1 MKKILLTMAVA
12 AAAMTVGATDY
23 KGNTLTNVGGQT
35 GTTEGVVSVDDNGDG
50 TCTVTVKNFSYDY
63 YSQTQYVGNIVL
75 KNVAKTTVGSV
86 TLLSGNERVE
96 IAEGDDA
103 SKSWQGPSY
112 SALCQ
117 GGVPVVFK
125 AEVRGD
131 KMTAAFNL
139 DTYQAIRRRV
149 KATFGDT
156 RYTFGQLLGSD
167 FETFHTATYSS
178 VLKKYTSN
186 EPDGWHSFT
195 SASGSMS
202 TWVRSVVFTDISDET
217 RPGSTGS
224 KSVKVYSNKVM
235 GVPANGTLTTGR
247 LIAGNITPTNP
258 ENNSTM
264 NPASSDVDD
273 NGDPFFAALGNRP
286 DSIAVWVKFKQGTIA
301 DKNKDYKYATISAVL
316 TDGTSY
322 QDPEAEGVTY
332 NNVVAKASNAH
343 IESLDFAWQRV
354 SVPFDYATYAAN
366 GVEPKALLVTLSTN
380 AEPGVA
386 STDSS
391 NPDLLYI
398 DDLSLVYN
406 AQLSSATIGG
416 TAVSGFSSGKYY
428 YEGLKLDHELTADDI
443 AYTVG
448 AQGATTTV
456 DITRSESEP
465 GKATAMVTVTSGDLK
480 TVNAYTFV
488 VEEPKKVEMK
498 SYTDQLT
505 ITINGEEQDP
515 QEATINVVK
524 NDDGTYNFV
533 LNQFSFG
540 ALLIGDVTMNNV
552 PATED
557 GDYTKFETEQDAAIT
572 NGDAIAEALGGKVH
586 ISMNAQIKGD
596 KLYAYISLPVALSED
611 YVMDVKAVF
620 GDITWTGI
628 HSVKTGNGNAAVFGI
643 NGVQLQQMQRGIN
656 IVRKADGTTVKV
668 MKR

>member
-1 MKKILLTMAVA
+1 MAVA
-12 AAAMTVGATDY
+12 AAAMTVSATDY

-50 TCTVTVKNFSYDY
+50 TCTVTVKNFAYEY

-103 SKSWQGPSY
+103 TKSWQGPSY

-156 RYTFGQLLGSD
+156 RYTIGQLLGSD
-167 FETFHTATYSS
+167 FETFHTATYSG
-178 VLKKYTSN
+178 LFKKYTSN

-195 SASGSMS
+195 SADGTLSS
-202 TWVRSVVFTDISDET
+202 TVGSVVFTDIADET

-224 KSVKVYSNKVM
+224 KSVKVYSNKVW
-235 GVPANGTLTTGR
+235 GVGANGTLTTGR
-247 LIAGNITPTNP
+247 LVAGAMDPADSG
-258 ENNSTM
+258 NNSTM
-264 NPASSDVDD
+264 NPANGDVDS

-286 DSIAVWVKFKQGTIA
+286 DSITVWVKFKQGTIA
-301 DKNKDYKYATISAVL
+301 DKNKDYKYATMSAVL
-316 TDGTSY
+316 TDGTAY
-322 QDPEAEGVTY
+322 QDPEAKGVTY

-343 IESLDFAWQRV
+343 IESLDFAWQRI

-366 GVEPKALLVTLSTN
+366 GAQPKALLVTLSTN
-380 AEPGVA
+380 AQPGVA

-391 NPDLLYI
+391 NPDLLYV

-416 TAVSGFSSGKYY
+416 VAVEGFSSDKYY
-428 YEGLKLDHELTADDI
+428 YEGLKLDHELTADDV
-443 AYTVG
+443 AYIVG

-456 DITRSESEP
+456 DITRSENEP
-465 GKATAMVTVTSGDLK
+465 GKATATVTVTSGDLK

-488 VEEPKKVEMK
+488 VEEPKKVEVK
-498 SYTDQLT
+498 NYTDQLV

-515 QEATINVVK
+515 QEATIGVSK
-524 NDDGTYNFV
+524 NDDDTYNFV

-540 ALLIGDVTMNNV
+540 PLLIGDVTMNNV
-552 PATED
+552 PATVN
-557 GDYTKFETEQDAAIT
+557 GDYTNFETEQDAAIT
-572 NGDAIAEALGGKVH
+572 NGSFIAEALGGKVH
-586 ISMNAQIKGD
+586 ITMTAQIKGD
-596 KLYAYISLPVALSED
+596 KLYANISLPVAYGDE
-611 YVMDVKAVF
+611 VMDVKAVF

-628 HSVKTGNGNAAVFGI
+628 NNVKAGNGTTAIFGI
-643 NGVQLQQMQRGIN
+643 NGVQSQKMQRGIN
-656 IVRKADGTTVKV
+656 IVRKADGTTVK
-668 MKR
+668 MLKH

>member
-1 MKKILLTMAVA
+1 MAVA
-12 AAAMTVGATDY
+12 AAAMTVSATDY
-23 KGNTLTNVGGQT
+23 KGNTLTNVGGQK
-35 GTTEGVVSVDDNGDG
+35 GTTESVVSVDDNGDG
-50 TCTVTVKNFSYDY
+50 TCTVTIKNFVYEY

-103 SKSWQGPSY
+103 TKSWQGPSY

-131 KMTAAFNL
+131 NMTAVFNL

-156 RYTFGQLLGSD
+156 RYTIGQLLGSD
-167 FETFHTATYSS
+167 FETFHTATYETL
-178 VLKKYTSN
+178 LKNYTSN

-195 SASGSMS
+195 SADGSMS
-202 TWVRSVVFTDISDET
+202 SLVRKVVFTDIADET

-224 KSVKVYSNKVM
+224 RCVKVYSNKVM
-235 GVPANGTLTTGR
+235 GVGANGTITTGR
-247 LIAGNITPTNP
+247 LMADAMDATSPK
-258 ENNSTM
+258 NNSTM
-264 NPASSDVDD
+264 NPANGETDS

-301 DKNKDYKYATISAVL
+301 DKNKDYKYATMSAVL

-322 QDPEAEGVTY
+322 QDPEAEGTTY
-332 NNVVAKASNAH
+332 TNVVAKAQNAR

-366 GVEPKALLVTLSTN
+366 GAEPKALLVTLSTN
-380 AEPGVA
+380 AQPGVA

-391 NPDLLYI
+391 NPDQLYI
-398 DDLSLVYN
+398 DDLSLIYN
-406 AQLSSATIGG
+406 AQLASATIGG
-416 TAVSGFSSGKYY
+416 TAVDGFSPSKYY
-428 YEGLKLDHELTADDI
+428 YEGLKIDHELTADDV

-456 DITRSESEP
+456 DITRSANEP
-465 GKATAMVTVTSGDLK
+465 GKATATVTVTSGDLQ

-488 VEEPKKVEMK
+488 VEEPKKAEVKE
-498 SYTDQLT
+498 YTDQLV

-515 QEATINVVK
+515 QQTTISVTK

-540 ALLIGDVTMNNV
+540 DLLIGDVTMNNV

-557 GDYTKFETEQDAAIT
+557 GEYTKFETEQDAAIT
-572 NGDAIAEALGGKVH
+572 NGSFIAEALGGKVH
-586 ISMNAQIKGD
+586 ITMTAQIKGD
-596 KLYAYISLPVALSED
+596 KLCALINLPVALSAD
-611 YVMDVKAVF
+611 DVMDVQAVF
-620 GDITWTGI
+620 GDISWTGI
-628 HSVKTGNGNAAVFGI
+628 HSVKAGNGNTAVFGI

-656 IVRKADGTTVKV
+656 IVRKADGSTVKV